1 VWGRAAGITEELM
14 IRADQGRLF
23 DGLGAPVY
31 RLVHPLT
38 VGSRNL
44 GVSLCLMAPGD
55 EIRRH
60 SHQMEEAYFV
70 ISGTGLMYLEGVG
83 DLRLERGLAV
93 YIPSNRVHGQV
104 NDGDEMLE
112 IVCSLSPP
120 PVEDEPPRF
129 AEAENE

>member
-1 VWGRAAGITEELM
+1 MTDELM

-23 DGLGAPVY
+23 HGLGAPVY

-44 GVSLCLMAPGD
+44 GVSLCRMAPGD

-70 ISGTGLMYLEGVG
+70 MAGTGVMYLEGVG
-83 DLRLERGLAV
+83 DVRLGPGLAV

-120 PVEDEPPRF
+120 PVEGEPPRF
-129 AEAENE
+129 AEAGDE